1 MNDLLVRKHPEYSM
15 TEIEF
20 EVWQNGAMEAGG
32 TTTNAKAALQEADHY
47 ALMYGR
53 DGPVEVKFFVRQS
66 ATREE
71 LERFAD

>member
-1 MNDLLVRKHPEYSM
+1 M

-20 EVWQNGAMEAGG
+20 EVWQNGSMEAGG
-32 TTTNAKAALQEADHY
+32 TTSDAKAALREADHY
-47 ALMYGR
+47 AMMYGQ